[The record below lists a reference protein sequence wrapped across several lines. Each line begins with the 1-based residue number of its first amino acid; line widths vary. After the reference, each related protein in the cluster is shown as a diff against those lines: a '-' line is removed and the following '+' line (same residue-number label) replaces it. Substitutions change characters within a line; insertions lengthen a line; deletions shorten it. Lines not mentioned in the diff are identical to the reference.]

1 LAKSLVF
8 VKYSEGW
15 TTFEVEIIHL
25 FTYIPNILFNMIKR
39 LLGTVLLSA
48 LVLAG
53 LSAQRSASATAL
65 NFLRANPTQFGLT
78 TADVSDV
85 KITDEYVSEQ
95 MGLTHVWVQQQHQ
108 GTPVFNGLFGLHV
121 TKEDKVLHL
130 DHRFVP
136 ALNEKVNTTIPSLSA
151 AKALEL
157 ALGGLDFNQPQT
169 PRLNEKI
176 NERNFI
182 FDKGTVSRSNIP
194 VSACFHVSKDGQTVR
209 LAWTMTIDQINTSDI
224 WSIRIDAQTG
234 ALLDRIN
241 QTVYCN
247 AGHVHRD
254 GEFCQDAVTSMEGAL
269 PFLNAAESY
278 NVFALPTES
287 PAHGSRVVVTD
298 PAHPVASP
306 FGWLDVNGVA
316 GNEYTYTRG
325 NNVWAYNDLA
335 NDNTGS
341 EAESF
346 SGGSTTTFNA
356 PFDPA
361 AEPEA
366 NLGAATVNLF
376 YMNNM
381 MHDIAYVYGFNEVAG
396 NFQTNNYSKGGLG
409 GDEVQ
414 AEALDNGGTDNANFA
429 TPSDGGKPRMQMF
442 KWSRSGG
449 NIVNVIAPDEVAG
462 TYFGQAASGWGG
474 QITQTPITGEVVVV
488 ENSAGTTF
496 GCEPPLNDV
505 SGKIVII
512 DRGSCEFGVKALN
525 VEQAGAIGCIICNF
539 AASTVGM
546 GAGAVGGEVTIPV
559 LMLSSTTCS
568 LLRAYAGAG
577 LKITLAQPAVSGPDF
592 LDGDFD
598 NGIIAHEY
606 GHGISNRLTGGPS
619 QSNCLSNDEQMGE
632 GWSDFFSLVTTV
644 KAGDVPQQKRGVG
657 TYVQRQP
664 NDGTGIRRYP
674 YSTDMTI
681 SPLTFSD
688 VAQNT
693 GVHALGEV
701 WSNMLW
707 DLYWAMVDKYGFDID
722 WHNTN
727 SGNGRAIQLVMDGM
741 KLQPC
746 NPGFGDGRNAIVLA
760 DINRYGGADTCLISK
775 VFARRGLGKFA
786 SQGSNTS
793 ATDGVENFEP
803 IELCVRE
810 LKIQKTTTTPTI
822 EAGGVANFSI
832 KVTNHKGQDATN
844 VVVSDIVPQGL
855 TVVAASTSGVV
866 NGNTITWDLGT
877 MAQAQVITL
886 TYSAQA
892 DMNGSLRLYRDELE
906 DEPNG
911 LDWYEENSTAGGV
924 NLGLQSTFKVT
935 GQSAWKC
942 DNVAATMQT
951 ALVKATPLP
960 ITGNKPVLRFWNR
973 FLVEDGNDASF
984 LEYRLSEN
992 EPWKL
997 FNKNLGFRNGYTDP
1011 VSYSTLATP
1020 FLYGYSGNSN
1030 GWKHS
1035 YLDMKA
1041 LSGADIS
1048 LRFRFVSNATT
1059 NFDGWYID
1067 DLELLEM
1074 VNYDTEACVTSAQGD
1089 QNCSRVTEGG
1099 VIVNPATSGTD
1110 DLVGNNA
1117 LRMKIQPNPATD
1129 MVYLTINQA
1138 LAGRSLLSVLST
1150 EGRVVAQRN
1159 LLNINKGE
1167 SVAIDVNVLPAGV
1180 YTIRLE
1186 STQGVLVEKLV
1197 VR

>member
-1 LAKSLVF
+1 MLGIRGCSI
-8 VKYSEGW
+8 
-15 TTFEVEIIHL
+15 TFEGKNLPL
-25 FTYIPNILFNMIKR
+25 FTYLYIPNILFNMIKR
-39 LLGTVLLSA
+39 LLGTVLLFALA
-48 LVLAG
+48 LVG
-53 LSAQRSASATAL
+53 LYAQRSASATAL

-85 KITDEYVSEQ
+85 KITDEYVSAK
-95 MGLTHVWVQQQHQ
+95 MGITHVWVQQQYQ
-108 GTPVFNGLFGLHV
+108 GTPVFNALLGLHV

-130 DHRFVP
+130 DHRFVA
-136 ALNEKVNTTIPSLSA
+136 ALNDKVNTTIPSLSA
-151 AKALEL
+151 TKALEL
-157 ALGGLDFNQPQT
+157 ALAGLDFNQPQT

-176 NERNFI
+176 NDRNFI
-182 FDKGTVSRSNIP
+182 FDKGTVSKSNIP
-194 VSACFHVSKDGQTVR
+194 VSACFYVSEDGQTVR
-209 LAWTMTIDQINTSDI
+209 LAWTMTIDQINTSDV

-247 AGHVHRD
+247 AGHVHKD
-254 GEFCQDAVTSMEGAL
+254 GELCHDAVTTMEGAL

-278 NVFALPTES
+278 SVFALPAES
-287 PAHGSRVVVTD
+287 PAHGPKVVVSNPAD
-298 PAHPVASP
+298 PTASP

-335 NDNTGS
+335 NDNTAS
-341 EAESF
+341 EAESV

-361 AEPEA
+361 FEPA
-366 NLGAATVNLF
+366 DNLEAATVNLF

-381 MHDIAYVYGFNEVAG
+381 MHDITYIYGFDEAAG
-396 NFQTNNYSKGGLG
+396 NFQVNNYSKGGQG
-409 GDEVQ
+409 GDDVQ
-414 AEALDNGGTDNANFA
+414 AEALDAGGTDNANFS
-429 TPSDGGKPRMQMF
+429 TPADGSKPRMQMY

-449 NIVNVIAPDEVAG
+449 NIVNVIAPDDVVG
-462 TYFGQAASGWGG
+462 TYFGQSASGWGG
-474 QITQTPITGEVVVV
+474 AITQTPLTGEVVVV
-488 ENSAGTTF
+488 ENTAGSLL

-505 SGKIVII
+505 AGKIVMVN
-512 DRGSCEFGVKALN
+512 RGTCEFGVKALN
-525 VEQAGAIGCIICNF
+525 AQEAGAIGCIICNF

-546 GAGAVGGEVTIPV
+546 GPGAVGGGVTIPV
-559 LMLSSTTCS
+559 LMLSSTTCN
-568 LLRAYAGAG
+568 LLRGYAGAG
-577 LKITLAQPAVSGPDF
+577 LKITLVQPPVSGPDF

-644 KAGDVPQQKRGVG
+644 KAGDVAQKKRGVG
-657 TYVQRQP
+657 TYVSREP
-664 NDGTGIRRYP
+664 NDGSGIRRYP
-674 YSTDMTI
+674 YSTDMAI
-681 SPLTFSD
+681 NPLTFGD
-688 VAQNT
+688 VAQNPE
-693 GVHALGEV
+693 VHALGEI
-701 WSNMLW
+701 WTSMLW

-746 NPGFGDGRNAIVLA
+746 NPGFQDGRNAIVLA
-760 DINRYGGADTCLISK
+760 DINNYGGVDTCLISK
-775 VFARRGLGKFA
+775 VFARRGLGKYA
-786 SQGSNTS
+786 TQGSNTS
-793 ATDGVENFEP
+793 ATDGIESFEP
-803 IELCVRE
+803 IELCVKE

-822 EAGGVANFSI
+822 EAGGVASFSI

-844 VVVSDIVPQGL
+844 VVVSDVVPQGL
-855 TVVAASTSGVV
+855 NVISASTSGVV

-906 DEPNG
+906 DDPG
-911 LDWYEENSTAGGV
+911 SIDWYEENATQGAV

-935 GQSAWKC
+935 GLQAWKC
-942 DNVAATMQT
+942 DNIAAKMQT
-951 ALVKATPLP
+951 SLVKASPLFVS
-960 ITGNKPVLRFWNR
+960 GNKPVLRFWNR
-973 FLVEDGNDASF
+973 FWVEDGNDASF
-984 LEYRLSEN
+984 LEYRFSDN
-992 EPWKL
+992 EPWRL
-997 FNKNLGFRNGYTDP
+997 FNKNLTFRNGYTDP

-1035 YLDMKA
+1035 YMDMKP
-1041 LSGADIS
+1041 LSGADIL
-1048 LRFRFVSNATT
+1048 LRFRFVSNETT

-1074 VNYDTEACVTSAQGD
+1074 VNYDTEACVSSGQGD
-1089 QNCSRVTEGG
+1089 QNCSRVAEGG
-1099 VIVNPATSGTD
+1099 VIVNPATSGTND
-1110 DLVGNNA
+1110 ILGNNT

-1138 LAGRSLLSVLST
+1138 LAGRSVLSVLST

-1159 LLNINKGE
+1159 LLNINQGE
-1167 SVAIDVNVLPAGV
+1167 SVALDVNVLPAGV